1 VCTIYLG
8 GVEDYEQEQE
18 MEVDTLQAILMED
31 VKGFSPSPNL
41 QSLLP
46 AFDHFCIGRSI
57 NIDLHKF

>member
-1 VCTIYLG
+1 MIYMG

-18 MEVDTLQAILMED
+18 MEVDALQAILMEA

-46 AFDHFCIGRSI
+46 AFDRFCIERSI